1 MVVLFSIIS
10 IVVIVCLYDF
20 LSSGKW
26 QRVTSNK
33 RNNIVFE
40 RRNKAYGAY
49 LIRRDYNLVMTR
61 IVLSA
66 GAGFFLLFGGNM
78 YANRNH
84 SVELEDNNKNDRVID
99 ILPPPIDDSDRIIEP
114 LPEIKHETTTT
125 QASTTKF
132 IVPTVSDDEDD
143 ISDVP
148 LNSDLVD
155 KNIGNQDS
163 DGDEDVFIIPDGK
176 FIPNT
181 NFKEPEDNNTY
192 VQVSEMAE
200 FPGGREAMFRFIIDN
215 INYTPDNFDDENYGN
230 VTVRFVVSKTG
241 EITNATIYKAP
252 KGCAKCIEAAL
263 KIIKK
268 MPKWIPAKLDGKEVN
283 SYFQIPIVFSGDE

>member
-10 IVVIVCLYDF
+10 LVVIVSLYDF

-49 LIRRDYNLVMTR
+49 LIRRDYNMVMSR
-61 IVLSA
+61 IVLSV
-66 GAGFFLLFGGNM
+66 GAGFLLLFGGNM

-84 SVELEDNNKNDRVID
+84 LVVTDENKKNGEVI
-99 ILPPPIDDSDRIIEP
+99 ILPIPPIDKPEKIIDIQP
-114 LPEIKHETTTT
+114 DNPKND
-125 QASTTKF
+125 AKAAPSTKF
-132 IVPTVSDDEDD
+132 TDPEVSDDDD
-143 ISDVP
+143 FET
-148 LNSDLVD
+148 DLPTNDELED
-155 KNIGNQDS
+155 KNIGNQNKE
-163 DGDEDVFIIPDGK
+163 GEEDDFTVTTDKILPNNNVLPPD
-176 FIPNT
+176 
-181 NFKEPEDNNTY
+181 DDNTY
-192 VQVSEMAE
+192 VQVSEMAM
-200 FPGGREAMFRFIIDN
+200 FPGGKDAMFKFIIDN
-215 INYTPDNFDDENYGN
+215 IDYIPSSFDDENYGQ

-241 EITNATIYKAP
+241 EISSASIYKAP
-252 KGCAKCIEAAL
+252 DGCSKCIEAAL

-283 SYFQIPIVFSGDE
+283 SYFQIPIVFSGAE